1 MKKIWII
8 PVLVFFLGFP
18 LASAHPFLLDSDP
31 AQGQSIPTGT
41 TQIFTFY
48 SEAVE
53 IDFSSLKIYD
63 SNGNQIDNQDTAY
76 NNEESS
82 LVVTTPPLEDGV
94 YTIASKVLSKVD
106 GHLVQAAII
115 FGVGDVQIDSSL
127 LESQEQSET
136 TFIPESI
143 ARFPGLVG
151 QTIVLGGV
159 IASIAI
165 WSTRQTRFGDQ
176 IGLIQDSFKAKFSKI
191 IGFGVIAVFA
201 SNFII
206 LAVQTWRLEV
216 SPLDV
221 IETTF
226 GTTWLTRM
234 ILTIILIG
242 VWFWIERKN
251 KISIK
256 TQIPMLITALILIST
271 TTMMGHGASTEV
283 APPIILDYVH
293 NLLSSIWIGGVIFF
307 GFIVL
312 PAITKLDYD
321 VRDKITASLIP
332 RFSAMI
338 IIALGILII
347 TGPTLLWFLDSNVD
361 SLTGSTYGKL
371 ILAKIAIASTMIAFG
386 GFYQIKFVTQAKND
400 LKSSGVYKKLQKPLR
415 LEAGLGV
422 ALLAV
427 VALLVN
433 SSLPA
438 GEVQTADAL
447 QSNYGFDGTLFS
459 ENAKFDVNVVP
470 VGIGPNK
477 IIVTVSSFDDKPLT
491 DVSGLKVKISN
502 PQKNIAPI
510 VAEVTE
516 TVIGGDQPTTKF
528 TAETSFG
535 FGGVWQIELEA
546 QRTENANESVLF
558 DVLIKPSIDDIRTDI
573 TEYDLPADDTAP
585 LYPVYDGKN
594 IWISDAQQPRLWKFS
609 IEDEQFTPYIFNGVT
624 TIFMDIDKD
633 GKIWFTDTP
642 NSKVG
647 NFDPKTEQFEII
659 DLPQFTLGSAFIQKS
674 IPTSI
679 AVDHDNDV
687 WIAVIDKSILLEY
700 DQTTKKFRL
709 YNTLTEEA
717 GPTAI
722 EIDSSN
728 NVWFAESLVG
738 NLGKIDAVTGQVTEF
753 TPDDGPLAEPF
764 ALMIDKDENIWIA
777 EHIGPAITKFNPI
790 LESFDKVNIAN
801 PESLPFGMVL
811 DKYDNLWAAQ
821 HVIDGLIMYDPY
833 NNRITEVT
841 IPTEGSFTQFVT
853 ADDNGDVWFVEQR
866 GAKLGKVSISAIP
879 GQTTIIEEDSTFE
892 IKYVELVAPLIAA
905 GIIATSLFYVKSVR
919 DKRKIDDVISNESSG
934 K

>member
-1 MKKIWII
+1 LKKIWII
-8 PVLVFFLGFP
+8 PVLIFFLGFP
-18 LASAHPFLLDSDP
+18 LASAHPFLLDSNP
-31 AQGQSIPTGT
+31 AQGQSVPAGT

-242 VWFWIERKN
+242 IWFWIERKN

-256 TQIPMLITALILIST
+256 TQIPMLVTALVLIAT
-271 TTMMGHGASTEV
+271 TTMMGHGASTEM

-386 GFYQIKFVTQAKND
+386 GFYQIKFVTRAKND

-415 LEAGLGV
+415 LEAGLGI

-477 IIVTVSSFDDKPLT
+477 IIVTVSSFDDEPLT
-491 DVSGLKVKISN
+491 DISGLKVKISN

-516 TVIGGDQPTTKF
+516 TAIGGDQPTTKF
-528 TAETSFG
+528 TADTSFG

-609 IEDEQFTPYIFNGVT
+609 IEDEQFTPYTFNGVT

-764 ALMIDKDENIWIA
+764 ALMIDKDENVWVA

-790 LESFDKVNIAN
+790 LESFDKVKIAN

-821 HVIDGLIMYDPY
+821 HVIDGLILYDPY
-833 NNRITEVT
+833 NNKITEVN

-866 GAKLGKVSISAIP
+866 GAKLGKVSISAVP
-879 GQTTIIEEDSTFE
+879 GQPTIIEEESTFE
-892 IKYVELVAPLIAA
+892 IKYVEIVAPLIAA
-905 GIIATSLFYVKSVR
+905 GIIATSLFYVKSIR

>member
-1 MKKIWII
+1 MI

-18 LASAHPFLLDSDP
+18 LASAHPFLLESNP
-31 AQGQSIPTGT
+31 AQGQSVPAGT

-63 SNGNQIDNQDTAY
+63 ANGNQIDNQDTAY

-176 IGLIQDSFKAKFSKI
+176 IGLIQDSFKSKFSKI

-201 SNFII
+201 SNFIM
-206 LAVQTWRLEV
+206 LGVQTWRLEV

-221 IETTF
+221 IQTTF

-234 ILTIILIG
+234 ILTIIMIG
-242 VWFWIERKN
+242 IWFWIERKN
-251 KISIK
+251 KVSVK
-256 TQIPMLITALILIST
+256 SQVPMLIVALILIAT
-271 TTMMGHGASTEV
+271 TTMMGHGASTEM

-307 GFIVL
+307 GFIIL

-338 IIALGILII
+338 IIALGVLII
-347 TGPTLLWFLDSNVD
+347 TGPTLLWFLDSNVG

-371 ILAKIAIASTMIAFG
+371 ILAKIAIASAMIAFG
-386 GFYQIKFVTQAKND
+386 AFYQIKFVTQTKHN
-400 LKSSGVYKKLQKPLR
+400 LKFNGVYKKLQKPLKF
-415 LEAGLGV
+415 EAGLGI

-477 IIVTVSSFDDKPLT
+477 ISVVVSSFDDQPLS
-491 DVSGLKVKISN
+491 DISDLKVKISN
-502 PQKNIAPI
+502 PQKNISPI
-510 VAEVTE
+510 QAEVTS
-516 TVIGGDQPTTKF
+516 TISGGDQPTTKF

-546 QRTENANESVLF
+546 QRTENANESVIF
-558 DVLIKPSIDDIRTDI
+558 DVLVKPSIDDIRTDVI
-573 TEYDLPADDTAP
+573 EYEIPADETAP

-594 IWISDAQQPRLWKFS
+594 IWISDAQKPRLWKFS
-609 IEDEQFTPYIFNGVT
+609 IEDEQFTPYTFNGLT
-624 TIFMDIDKD
+624 TIFMDMDKN

-642 NSKVG
+642 NSKIG
-647 NFDPKTEQFEII
+647 NFDPRTEEFEII
-659 DLPQFTLGSAFIQKS
+659 NLPQFTLGSAFTQKS

-679 AVDHDNDV
+679 AIDHDNDV
-687 WIAVIDKSILLEY
+687 WVAVIDQSVLLEY
-700 DQTTKKFRL
+700 DQTTKMFRL
-709 YNTLTEEA
+709 YNTLTPEA

-722 EIDSSN
+722 EIDNSN

-738 NLGKIDAVTGQVTEF
+738 NLGKIDGETKEMTEF
-753 TPDDGPLAEPF
+753 TPNDGPLAEPF
-764 ALMIDKDENIWIA
+764 ALMIDKDENVWIA

-790 LESFDKVNIAN
+790 LESFDKVKIAN

-821 HVIDGLIMYDPY
+821 HVVDGLILYDPY
-833 NNRITEVT
+833 NNRITEVA

-866 GAKLGKVSISAIP
+866 GSKIGKVSISAVP
-879 GQTTIIEEDSTFE
+879 GQATIIEEESTFE
-892 IKYVELVAPLIAA
+892 MKYVEIVAPLIAA
-905 GIIATSLFYVKSVR
+905 GIIATALFYVKSIR
-919 DKRKIDDVISNESSG
+919 DKRKIDSIISNESSG

>member
-1 MKKIWII
+1 LKKSWFI
-8 PVLVFFLGFP
+8 PVLLFFLGFP

-31 AQGQSIPTGT
+31 VQGQSVPAGT

-48 SEAVE
+48 SEAIE
-53 IDFSSLKIYD
+53 IDFSSLKVYD

-82 LVVTTPPLEDGV
+82 LVVNTPPLEDGV
-94 YTIASKVLSKVD
+94 YTITSKVLSKVD

-115 FGVGDVQIDSSL
+115 FAVGGVQIDSSL
-127 LESQEQSET
+127 LDSQEQSET

-151 QTIVLGGV
+151 QTVVLGGI

-176 IGLIQDSFKAKFSKI
+176 IGLIQDSFKTRFSKI

-201 SNFII
+201 SNFIM

-216 SPLDV
+216 APFDV
-221 IETTF
+221 IQTTF

-234 ILTIILIG
+234 ILTIIMIG
-242 VWFWIERKN
+242 IWFWIERKN
-251 KISIK
+251 KMSIK
-256 TQIPMLITALILIST
+256 AQIPMLVVALILIST
-271 TTMMGHGASTEV
+271 TTMMGHGASTEM

-293 NLLSSIWIGGVIFF
+293 NLLASIWIGGVVFL
-307 GFIVL
+307 GFVIL

-321 VRDKITASLIP
+321 VRDKITATIIP
-332 RFSAMI
+332 RFSGII

-347 TGPTLLWFLDSNVD
+347 TGPTLLWFLDSNVN
-361 SLTGSTYGKL
+361 SLTESTYGKL
-371 ILAKIAIASTMIAFG
+371 IIAKIVIASMMICFG
-386 GFYQIKFVTQAKND
+386 GFYQIRLVSQAKTN
-400 LKSSGVYKKLQKPLR
+400 LKSSGVYKKLQKPLKF
-415 LEAGLGV
+415 EAGLGI

-438 GEVQTADAL
+438 GEIQTADAL
-447 QSNYGFDGTLFS
+447 QSNYGFDGILFS

-477 IIVTVSSFDDKPLT
+477 ISVMVSSFDNTPISDI
-491 DVSGLKVKISN
+491 SGLKVKISN

-510 VAEVTE
+510 EAEVTE
-516 TVIGGDQPTTKF
+516 LIISGEQSARKF
-528 TAETSFG
+528 TANTSFG

-558 DVLIKPSIDDIRTDI
+558 DILVKPSLDDIRINI
-573 TEYDLPADDTAP
+573 TEYDLPADETAP

-594 IWISDAQQPRLWKFS
+594 IWISDAQKPRLWKFS
-609 IEDEQFTPYIFNGVT
+609 IQDEKFTPYMFDGLT
-624 TIFMDIDKD
+624 SIFMDIDKD

-642 NSKVG
+642 NSKIG
-647 NFDPKTEQFEII
+647 NFDPRTEQFEII
-659 DLPQFTLGSAFIQKS
+659 DLPQFTLVSKKS

-679 AVDHDNDV
+679 AIDHDNDV
-687 WIAVIDKSILLEY
+687 WVAIMDQSLLIEY
-700 DQTTKKFRL
+700 EQESMRFQL
-709 YNTLTEEA
+709 YNTLTSDA

-722 EIDSSN
+722 VIDDSN
-728 NVWFAESLVG
+728 NIWFAESLVG
-738 NLGKIDAVTGQVTEF
+738 NIGKIDGQTRIMTEF
-753 TPDDGPLAEPF
+753 MPNEGPLAEPF
-764 ALMIDKDENIWIA
+764 ALMIDKEENIWIS

-790 LESFDKVNIAN
+790 LESFDQVKIAN
-801 PESLPFGMVL
+801 SESLPFGMVL
-811 DKYDNLWAAQ
+811 DKYDNLWTAQ
-821 HVIDGLIMYDPY
+821 HVIDSLFVYDPH
-833 NNRITEVT
+833 NNRIIEIA

-853 ADDNGDVWFVEQR
+853 ADDKGDIWFVEQR
-866 GAKLGKVSISAIP
+866 GGKLGKVSISAVP
-879 GQTTIIEEDSTFE
+879 GKATIIEQEESTFE

-905 GIIATSLFYVKSVR
+905 GIIATALFYVKSVR
-919 DKRKIDDVISNESSG
+919 DKRKIDDIISNKNSG

>member
-1 MKKIWII
+1 MKKIWLI

-18 LASAHPFLLDSDP
+18 LASAHPFLLESNP
-31 AQGQSIPTGT
+31 AQGQSVPAGT

-63 SNGNQIDNQDTAY
+63 ANGNQIDNQDTAY

-165 WSTRQTRFGDQ
+165 WSTRQTRFGEQ
-176 IGLIQDSFKAKFSKI
+176 IGLIQDSFKARFSKI

-201 SNFII
+201 SNFIM
-206 LAVQTWRLEV
+206 LGVQTWRLEV

-221 IETTF
+221 IQTTF

-234 ILTIILIG
+234 ILTIIMIG
-242 VWFWIERKN
+242 IWFWIERKN
-251 KISIK
+251 KVSVK
-256 TQIPMLITALILIST
+256 SQVPMLIVALILIAT
-271 TTMMGHGASTEV
+271 TTMMGHGASTEM

-307 GFIVL
+307 GFIIL

-338 IIALGILII
+338 IIALGVLII
-347 TGPTLLWFLDSNVD
+347 TGPTLLWFLDSNVG

-371 ILAKIAIASTMIAFG
+371 ILAKIAIASAMIAFG
-386 GFYQIKFVTQAKND
+386 AFYQIKFVTQTKHN
-400 LKSSGVYKKLQKPLR
+400 LKFSGVYKKLQKPLKF
-415 LEAGLGV
+415 EAGLGI

-477 IIVTVSSFDDKPLT
+477 ISVVVSSFDDQPLS
-491 DVSGLKVKISN
+491 DISDLKVKISN
-502 PQKNIAPI
+502 PQKNISPI
-510 VAEVTE
+510 QAEVTS
-516 TVIGGDQPTTKF
+516 TISGGDQPTTKF

-546 QRTENANESVLF
+546 QRTENANESVIF
-558 DVLIKPSIDDIRTDI
+558 DVLIKPSIDDIRTNVI
-573 TEYDLPADDTAP
+573 EYDIPTDETAP

-594 IWISDAQQPRLWKFS
+594 IWISDAQKPRLWKFS
-609 IEDEQFTPYIFNGVT
+609 IEDEQFTPYTFNGLT
-624 TIFMDIDKD
+624 TIFMDMDKN

-642 NSKVG
+642 NSKIG
-647 NFDPKTEQFEII
+647 NFDPRTEEFEII
-659 DLPQFTLGSAFIQKS
+659 NLPQFTLGSAFTQKS

-679 AVDHDNDV
+679 AIDHDNDV
-687 WIAVIDKSILLEY
+687 WIAIIDQSVLLEY

-709 YNTLTEEA
+709 YNTLTPEA

-722 EIDSSN
+722 EIDNSN

-738 NLGKIDAVTGQVTEF
+738 NLGKIDAETKEMTEF
-753 TPDDGPLAEPF
+753 TPNDGPLAEPF

-790 LESFDKVNIAN
+790 LESFDKVKVAN

-821 HVIDGLIMYDPY
+821 HVIDGLILYDPY
-833 NNRITEVT
+833 NNRITEVA

-866 GAKLGKVSISAIP
+866 GKKIGKVSISAVP
-879 GQTTIIEEDSTFE
+879 GQTTIIEEESTFE
-892 IKYVELVAPLIAA
+892 MKYVEIVAPLIAA
-905 GIIATSLFYVKSVR
+905 GIIATALFYVKSIR
-919 DKRKIDDVISNESSG
+919 DKRKIDSIISNESSG